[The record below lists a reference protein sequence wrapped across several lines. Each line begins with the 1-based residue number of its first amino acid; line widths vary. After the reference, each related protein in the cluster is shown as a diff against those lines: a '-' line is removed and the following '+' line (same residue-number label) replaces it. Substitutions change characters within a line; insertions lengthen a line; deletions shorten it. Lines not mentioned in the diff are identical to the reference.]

1 MEFKYVILV
10 LSLLLLGFL
19 LYKEIGRTNKAR
31 LFWRILA
38 SIVAVSCF
46 ALLVIPIKYNS
57 SLKQN
62 ANEITL
68 ITENANIDSLTKI
81 SGTKYTLDASGSK
94 SNKLIFIPDL
104 SYFLATHKDI
114 RKLNIYGYGLPDEEL
129 KNLTGYELN
138 FHPSE
143 IPTGIISANWQAKIK
158 TTEQL
163 TVQGVY
169 QNSSDKTVKLLLKGL
184 GTSIDSISVDANTN
198 KKFSFKTRPKQT
210 GKAIYQL
217 ISFTEQD
224 TIAKEPVP
232 FTAIEQTPMKVLIL
246 ASFPDFEYKFL
257 KKWLYD
263 NQYPMAFRSQISKNK
278 YSSDFLNMDKL
289 NLNQINGSS
298 LRKFDVLIIDEEE
311 LAAIMPAERSAIDLA
326 VNNGMGLFIRISNPK
341 PLTTLS
347 RKFGRSEASA
357 SKDKQLSLVI
367 KDENYRFSNLPLEQ
381 TLFLKPSQ
389 NDQALV
395 VDAGGK
401 VLVNS
406 TIKGSGKILIS
417 SLSTTFNWLL
427 AGKTSDYTTY
437 WSEILSKAARKKIEL
452 QTLKIV
458 PQFPSV
464 NEKARFIVDLS
475 TSGKIPNIEIDS
487 TKMAPR
493 QNIELPFE
501 WDAVFWPKKPGW
513 NNLSINQSNESFFI
527 YRKEDWQALKNQQTI
542 NSMLNFVKKSKTR
555 ETKTTTSAIILQKEV
570 SVWWFFTG
578 FLLVSAFLWFESKIL
593 DTK

>member
-1 MEFKYVILV
+1 MEFKYVVLV

-19 LYKEIGRTNKAR
+19 LYKEINRLNKAR

-57 SLKQN
+57 SLKQK

-68 ITENANIDSLTKI
+68 ITEGAHPDSLTKV
-81 SGTKYTLDASGSK
+81 SGTKYTLYASGSK
-94 SNKLIFIPDL
+94 NNKLIFIPDL

-114 RKLNIYGYGLPDEEL
+114 RKLNIYGNGLPDEEL
-129 KNLTGYELN
+129 KNLVGYELN

-143 IPTGIISANWQAKIK
+143 IPAGIISANWHAKIK
-158 TTEQL
+158 STEQL
-163 TVQGVY
+163 TVQGLY

-184 GTSIDSISVDANTN
+184 GTSIDSIYIEANIN
-198 KKFSFKTRPKQT
+198 KNFSFKTRPKQS

-217 ISFTEQD
+217 ISFYGKD
-224 TIAKEPVP
+224 TLAKEPVP
-232 FTAIEQTPMKVLIL
+232 FAVTEQKPMKILIL

-263 NQYPMAFRSQISKNK
+263 NQYPLAFRSQISKNK

-298 LRKFDVLIIDEEE
+298 LGKFDVLIIDEEE
-311 LAAIMPAERSAIDLA
+311 LAAITPAERSSIDVA
-326 VNNGMGLFIRISNPK
+326 VNKGMGLFIRISNPK
-341 PLTTLS
+341 PLTPAS
-347 RKFGRSEASA
+347 GRFGRFESPA

-367 KDENYRFSNLPLEQ
+367 KDENYRFSKLPIEQ

-395 VDAGGK
+395 AGSGGK

-406 TIKGSGKILIS
+406 TTKGSGKVLMS
-417 SLSTTFNWLL
+417 SLSATFNWLL

-452 QTLKIV
+452 QTLKTV
-458 PQFPSV
+458 PRFPSV
-464 NEKARFIVDLS
+464 NEQVRLIVDLS
-475 TSGKIPNIEIDS
+475 TSGKIPNIEIGS
-487 TKMAPR
+487 TKLAPR

-501 WDAVFWPKKPGW
+501 WDTVFWPTTAGW
-513 NNLSINQSNESFFI
+513 NNISLNQSNESFFI
-527 YRKEDWQALKNQQTI
+527 YKKEDWQTLKNQQTI
-542 NSMLNFVKKSKTR
+542 NSTLNLTEKSKTR
-555 ETKTTTSAIILQKEV
+555 ATKATTSTIIIQKEV
-570 SVWWFFTG
+570 SAWWFFTG
-578 FLLVSAFLWFESKIL
+578 FLLAAAFLWFESRIL

>member
-1 MEFKYVILV
+1 MEFKYIVLIL
-10 LSLLLLGFL
+10 SMLLMVFM
-19 LYKEIGRTNKAR
+19 LYKEINKTKKAR

-38 SIVAVSCF
+38 SILAVSCF

-68 ITENANIDSLTKI
+68 ITEGTHPDTLARV
-81 SGTKYTLDASGSK
+81 SGTKYALDSSGSK

-104 SYFLATHKDI
+104 SYFLATHKDV
-114 RKLNIYGYGLPDEEL
+114 RKVNIYGNGLPDEEL
-129 KNLTGYELN
+129 ENLIGYELN

-143 IPTGIISANWQAKIK
+143 IPTGIISANWQAEIK

-163 TVQGVY
+163 TVQGIY
-169 QNSSDKTVKLLLKGL
+169 QNRSKKNVKLLLKGL
-184 GTSIDSISVDANTN
+184 GTSIDSISVDGKSN
-198 KKFSFKTRPKQT
+198 KSFSFKTRPKQT

-217 ISFTEQD
+217 ISFQGQD
-224 TIAKEPVP
+224 TLAKEPVP
-232 FTAIEQTPMKVLIL
+232 FAVGEQTPMKILIL

-263 NQYPMAFRSQISKNK
+263 NQYSLAFRSQISKNK

-311 LAAIMPAERSAIDLA
+311 LAAITPVERAAIDNA
-326 VNNGMGLFIRISNPK
+326 VNTGLGLFIRISNSK
-341 PLTTLS
+341 PLTPLS
-347 RKFGRSEASA
+347 GRFGRVESPAA
-357 SKDKQLSLVI
+357 KDKQLNLAI
-367 KDENYRFSNLPLEQ
+367 KNEQYKFSKLPLEQ
-381 TLFLKPSQ
+381 TLYLKPSQ

-395 VDAGGK
+395 ADASGK
-401 VLVNS
+401 ILVNS

-427 AGKTSDYTTY
+427 AGKINDYTTY
-437 WSEILSKAARKKIEL
+437 WSDILSKAARKKIEV

-458 PQFPSV
+458 PQFASV
-464 NEKARFIVDLS
+464 NKQARFIVDLS
-475 TSGKIPNIEIDS
+475 TPGKIPTLKIEE
-487 TKMAPR
+487 TKLAPR

-501 WDAVFWPKKPGW
+501 WDATFWPTRAGW

-527 YRKEDWQALKNQQTI
+527 YEKEDWLALKNQQTL
-542 NSMLNFVKKSKTR
+542 NSTLNFLDKSNNK
-555 ETKTTTSAIILQKEV
+555 EAKTTTTAIIVQENL
-570 SVWWFFTG
+570 SPWWFFMG
-578 FLLVSAFLWFESKIL
+578 FLIASAYLWFESRIMDRK
-593 DTK
+593 